1 MFYEKVSLMKIGQY
15 GYDSDSMR
23 HFVRCGF
30 SRANNSYKMYDV
42 INECYVFMDGD
53 ELLAVVKK

>member
-1 MFYEKVSLMKIGQY
+1 MYLVKVSLMQIGQY

-30 SRANNSYKMYDV
+30 SRSNGSYKMYDV
-42 INECYVFMDGD
+42 INECYVLMDG
-53 ELLAVVKK
+53 EVLLSVIRG

>member
-1 MFYEKVSLMKIGQY
+1 MYLQKVSSLQIGQY

-30 SRANNSYKMYDV
+30 SRSNNSYKMYDV
-42 INECYVFMDGD
+42 INECYVLMDGD
-53 ELLAVVKK
+53 ELLLVIKG